1 MGWSKIDRPIN
12 RPLVY
17 RFGSRYAIREA
28 YPCRRRN
35 LAMTDKLPT
44 AAANMPTQT
53 LSPPK
58 SFFGILSYLGPGLII
73 AASIVGSGE
82 LIATT
87 LTGARGGLSL
97 LWLIILGCVVKVF
110 AQIEIGRFT
119 VSTGIPTLSAL
130 NTVPGPRISGRGN
143 WLVWYWFF
151 MWFCSIG
158 QLGGIVGSVGQ
169 VLSIVQPLTTQGADY
184 KTIGNLE
191 TQIKLSS
198 VKSRSASPQEKEA
211 MALESKNIQQQ
222 LDGLKRDYLAKYAS
236 GSGKSQ
242 SNEELVTSMSVAGL
256 PRPMDDRYWAVPV
269 AIITAALL
277 FYGGYSLVQ
286 SASTA
291 MVAIFTLVTLA
302 TVIGLQ
308 AKPDWSISA
317 SEWLQGLSFGLPE
330 GDKLKALTTALAT
343 VGIIGVGAAELIQY
357 PYWCIEKGYAKH
369 TGPDDGSNAWLE
381 RARGWLKV
389 MNYDI
394 WVSMLIYTTAT
405 IGFFV
410 LGAGI
415 LHRSG
420 IQPEESK
427 LIQTLS
433 AMYEPVLGSW
443 APPIYLFGAF
453 MVLYSTYYVANASHA
468 RTFTDGL
475 SILNLVGRDQVSQG
489 RMVKFLSALFPMLC
503 LLVYWVLPS
512 PAWLVLISG
521 SAQAVMLP
529 MLGFAALYFR
539 YYKTRRELHG
549 SKWIEIGLWISVAL
563 LFVIGLTNLYLEVSK
578 FFK

>member
-1 MGWSKIDRPIN
+1 MIDEKTTPVQS
-12 RPLVY
+12 PAL
-17 RFGSRYAIREA
+17 ET
-28 YPCRRRN
+28 
-35 LAMTDKLPT
+35 LAPPT
-44 AAANMPTQT
+44 
-53 LSPPK
+53 

-130 NTVPGPRISGRGN
+130 STVPGPRIARRGN

-169 VLSIVQPLTTQGADY
+169 VLAIVQPLTTQGADY

-191 TQIKLSS
+191 TQIKLAS
-198 VKSRSASPQEKEA
+198 VKARSATPQEKEA
-211 MALESKNIQQQ
+211 MGLEAKSIETSLES
-222 LDGLKRDYLAKYAS
+222 LKRDYLVKYAS
-236 GSGKSQ
+236 GAAKSQ
-242 SNEELVTSMSVAGL
+242 STEELVTSMSVAGL
-256 PRPMDDRYWAVPV
+256 PRPMDDRYWAIPV
-269 AIITAALL
+269 AIITAGLL

-357 PYWCIEKGYAKH
+357 PYWCLEKGYARH
-369 TGPDDGSNAWLE
+369 TGPDDGSSAWLD
-381 RARGWLKV
+381 RARGWLRV
-389 MNYDI
+389 MHYDI
-394 WVSMLIYTTAT
+394 GVSMLIYTTAT

-443 APPIYLFGAF
+443 APPIYLLGAF

-468 RTFTDGL
+468 RTFTDGMAV
-475 SILNLVGRDQVSQG
+475 LNLISTDQVVQA

-539 YYKTRRELHG
+539 YFKTRRELHG
-549 SKWIEIGLWISVAL
+549 AKWVEIGLWISVAL
-563 LFVIGLTNLYLEVSK
+563 LFLIGFTNLYLELRK

>member
-1 MGWSKIDRPIN
+1 MIDEKTTPVQS
-12 RPLVY
+12 PAL
-17 RFGSRYAIREA
+17 ET
-28 YPCRRRN
+28 
-35 LAMTDKLPT
+35 LAPPT
-44 AAANMPTQT
+44 
-53 LSPPK
+53 

-130 NTVPGPRISGRGN
+130 STVPGPRIAGRGN

-169 VLSIVQPLTTQGADY
+169 VLAIVQPLTTQGADY

-191 TQIKLSS
+191 TQIKLAS
-198 VKSRSASPQEKEA
+198 VKARSATPQEKEA
-211 MALESKNIQQQ
+211 MGLEAKSIEASLES
-222 LDGLKRDYLAKYAS
+222 LKRDYLVKYAS
-236 GSGKSQ
+236 GAAKSQ
-242 SNEELVTSMSVAGL
+242 STEELVTSMSVAGL
-256 PRPMDDRYWAVPV
+256 PRPMDDRYWAIPV
-269 AIITAALL
+269 AIITAGLL

-357 PYWCIEKGYAKH
+357 PYWCLEKGYARH
-369 TGPDDGSNAWLE
+369 TGPDDGSSAWLD
-381 RARGWLKV
+381 RARGWLRV
-389 MNYDI
+389 MHYDI
-394 WVSMLIYTTAT
+394 GVSMLIYTTAT

-443 APPIYLFGAF
+443 APPIYLLGAF

-468 RTFTDGL
+468 RTFTDGMAV
-475 SILNLVGRDQVSQG
+475 LNLISTDQVVQA

-539 YYKTRRELHG
+539 YFKTRRELHG
-549 SKWIEIGLWISVAL
+549 AKWVEIGLWISVAL
-563 LFVIGLTNLYLEVSK
+563 LFLIGFTNLYLEIRK

>member
-1 MGWSKIDRPIN
+1 MIDEKTTPAQS
-12 RPLVY
+12 PAL
-17 RFGSRYAIREA
+17 ET
-28 YPCRRRN
+28 
-35 LAMTDKLPT
+35 LAPPT
-44 AAANMPTQT
+44 
-53 LSPPK
+53 

-130 NTVPGPRISGRGN
+130 STVPGPRIAGRGN

-169 VLSIVQPLTTQGADY
+169 VLAIVQPLTTQGADY

-191 TQIKLSS
+191 TQIKLAS
-198 VKSRSASPQEKEA
+198 VKARSATPQEKEA
-211 MALESKNIQQQ
+211 MGLEAKSIEESLES
-222 LDGLKRDYLAKYAS
+222 LKRDYLVKYAS
-236 GSGKSQ
+236 GAAKSQ
-242 SNEELVTSMSVAGL
+242 STEELVTSMSVAGL
-256 PRPMDDRYWAVPV
+256 PRPMDDRYWAIPV
-269 AIITAALL
+269 AIITAGLL

-357 PYWCIEKGYAKH
+357 PYWCLEKGYARH
-369 TGPDDGSNAWLE
+369 TGPDDGSSAWLD
-381 RARGWLKV
+381 RARGWLRV
-389 MNYDI
+389 MHYDI
-394 WVSMLIYTTAT
+394 GVSMLIYTTAT

-443 APPIYLFGAF
+443 APPIYLLGAF

-468 RTFTDGL
+468 RTFTDGMAV
-475 SILNLVGRDQVSQG
+475 LNLISTDQVVQA

-539 YYKTRRELHG
+539 YFKTRRELHG
-549 SKWIEIGLWISVAL
+549 AKWVEIGLWISVAL
-563 LFVIGLTNLYLEVSK
+563 LFLIGFTNLYLELRK

>member
-1 MGWSKIDRPIN
+1 MIDEKTTPVQS
-12 RPLVY
+12 P
-17 RFGSRYAIREA
+17 APET
-28 YPCRRRN
+28 
-35 LAMTDKLPT
+35 LAPPT
-44 AAANMPTQT
+44 
-53 LSPPK
+53 

-130 NTVPGPRISGRGN
+130 STVPGPRIAGRGN

-169 VLSIVQPLTTQGADY
+169 VLAIVQPLTTQGADY

-191 TQIKLSS
+191 TQIKLAS
-198 VKSRSASPQEKEA
+198 VKARSATPQEKEA
-211 MALESKNIQQQ
+211 MRLEAKSIEESLES
-222 LDGLKRDYLAKYAS
+222 LKRDYLVKYAS
-236 GSGKSQ
+236 GAAKSQ
-242 SNEELVTSMSVAGL
+242 STEELVTSMSVAGL
-256 PRPMDDRYWAVPV
+256 PRPMDDRYWAIPV
-269 AIITAALL
+269 AIITAGLL

-357 PYWCIEKGYAKH
+357 PYWCLEKGYARH
-369 TGPDDGSNAWLE
+369 TGPDDGSSAWLD
-381 RARGWLKV
+381 RARGWLRV
-389 MNYDI
+389 MHYDI
-394 WVSMLIYTTAT
+394 GVSMLIYTTAT

-443 APPIYLFGAF
+443 APPIYLLGAF

-468 RTFTDGL
+468 RTFTDGMAV
-475 SILNLVGRDQVSQG
+475 LNLISTDQVVQAQ
-489 RMVKFLSALFPMLC
+489 MVKFLSALFPMLC

-539 YYKTRRELHG
+539 YFKTRRELHG
-549 SKWIEIGLWISVAL
+549 AKWVEIGLWISVAL
-563 LFVIGLTNLYLEVSK
+563 LFLIGFTNLYLELRK

>member
-1 MGWSKIDRPIN
+1 
-12 RPLVY
+12 VY

-191 TQIKLSS
+191 TQIKLAS

-389 MNYDI
+389 MHYDI

-563 LFVIGLTNLYLEVSK
+563 LFIIGLTNLYLEMSK

>member
-1 MGWSKIDRPIN
+1 MVLSSSGRSK
-12 RPLVY
+12 
-17 RFGSRYAIREA
+17 
-28 YPCRRRN
+28 
-35 LAMTDKLPT
+35 LAMIDEKKLAMQSDATPSTLAPPT
-44 AAANMPTQT
+44 SY
-53 LSPPK
+53 L
-58 SFFGILSYLGPGLII
+58 GILSYLGPGLII

-87 LTGARGGLSL
+87 LTGARGGLNL

-130 NTVPGPRISGRGN
+130 NTVPGPKIPGRGN

-158 QLGGIVGSVGQ
+158 QLGGIVGRVGQ
-169 VLSIVQPLTTQGADY
+169 VLAIVQPLTTQGADY

-191 TQIKLSS
+191 TQIKLAA
-198 VKSRSASPQEKEA
+198 VKNRSANSQDTDTIASETRNLEKQ
-211 MALESKNIQQQ
+211 LEE
-222 LDGLKRDYLAKYAS
+222 LKGAYLAKYAIAKGPDS
-236 GSGKSQ
+236 PLPLDPSNPSRGKNKETS
-242 SNEELVTSMSVAGL
+242 SELVSSMSVTGL
-256 PRPMDDRYWAVPV
+256 PRPMDDRYWAIPV
-269 AIITAALL
+269 ACITAALL

-308 AKPDWSISA
+308 AKPDWSISL
-317 SEWLQGLSFGLPE
+317 SEWLQGLSFHLPE
-330 GDKLKALTTALAT
+330 GDRLKALTTAMAT

-369 TGPDDGSNAWLE
+369 TGIDDGSPAWLE
-381 RARGWLKV
+381 RARGWLRV
-389 MNYDI
+389 MHYDI

-453 MVLYSTYYVANASHA
+453 MVLYSTFYVANASHA

-475 SILNLVGRDQVSQG
+475 HVVNMLSDNRESQAN
-489 RMVKFLSALFPMLC
+489 MVKLLSALFPMLC
-503 LLVYWVLPS
+503 LAVYWLLPN

-521 SAQAVMLP
+521 SAQAIMLP

-539 YYKTRRELHG
+539 YYKTRRDLLGSRWVEL
-549 SKWIEIGLWISVAL
+549 GLWISVAL
-563 LFVIGLTNLYLEVSK
+563 LFAIGFTNLYLELSK

>member
-1 MGWSKIDRPIN
+1 MVLSSSGRSK
-12 RPLVY
+12 
-17 RFGSRYAIREA
+17 
-28 YPCRRRN
+28 
-35 LAMTDKLPT
+35 LAMIDEKKLAMQSDATPSTLAPPT
-44 AAANMPTQT
+44 SY
-53 LSPPK
+53 L
-58 SFFGILSYLGPGLII
+58 GILSYLGPGLII

-87 LTGARGGLSL
+87 LTGARGGLNL

-130 NTVPGPRISGRGN
+130 NTVPGPNIPGRGH

-169 VLSIVQPLTTQGADY
+169 VLAIVQPLTTQGADY

-191 TQIKLSS
+191 TQIKLAA
-198 VKSRSASPQEKEA
+198 VKNRSANSQDTDTIASETRNLEKQ
-211 MALESKNIQQQ
+211 LEE
-222 LDGLKRDYLAKYAS
+222 LKGAYLAKYVIAKGPDS
-236 GSGKSQ
+236 PLPLDPSNPSRGKNKETS
-242 SNEELVTSMSVAGL
+242 SELVSSMSVTGL
-256 PRPMDDRYWAVPV
+256 PRPMDDRYWAIPV
-269 AIITAALL
+269 ACITAALL

-308 AKPDWSISA
+308 AKPDWSISL
-317 SEWLQGLSFGLPE
+317 SEWLQGLSFHLPE
-330 GDKLKALTTALAT
+330 GDRLKALTTAMAT

-357 PYWCIEKGYAKH
+357 PYWCLEKGYAKH
-369 TGPDDGSNAWLE
+369 TGIDDGSPAWLE
-381 RARGWLKV
+381 RARGWLRV
-389 MNYDI
+389 MHYDI

-453 MVLYSTYYVANASHA
+453 MVLYSTFYVANASHA

-475 SILNLVGRDQVSQG
+475 HVVNMLSDNRESQAN
-489 RMVKFLSALFPMLC
+489 MVKLLSALFPMLC
-503 LLVYWVLPS
+503 LAVYWLLPN

-539 YYKTRRELHG
+539 YYKTRRDLLG
-549 SKWIEIGLWISVAL
+549 SRWIELGLWISVAL
-563 LFVIGLTNLYLEVSK
+563 LFAIGFTNLYLELSK

>member
-1 MGWSKIDRPIN
+1 MID
-12 RPLVY
+12 
-17 RFGSRYAIREA
+17 EKK
-28 YPCRRRN
+28 
-35 LAMTDKLPT
+35 LAVPSDSTPSTLAPPT
-44 AAANMPTQT
+44 SY
-53 LSPPK
+53 L
-58 SFFGILSYLGPGLII
+58 GILSYLGPGLII

-87 LTGARGGLSL
+87 LTGARGGLNL
-97 LWLIILGCVVKVF
+97 LWLILLGCVVKVF

-130 NTVPGPRISGRGN
+130 NTVPGPKIPGRGN

-169 VLSIVQPLTTQGADY
+169 VLAIVQPLTTQGADY

-191 TQIKLSS
+191 TQIKLAA
-198 VKSRSASPQEKEA
+198 VKNRSANSQDIETIAIETLNLEKQLKQ
-211 MALESKNIQQQ
+211 LEE
-222 LDGLKRDYLAKYAS
+222 LKGAYLAKYS
-236 GSGKSQ
+236 IPKSPDSTMPLDP
-242 SNEELVTSMSVAGL
+242 SNPSRSKSSETSSELVSSMSVTGL
-256 PRPMDDRYWAVPV
+256 PRPMDDRYWAIPV
-269 AIITAALL
+269 ACITAALL

-308 AKPDWSISA
+308 AKPDWSISL
-317 SEWLQGLSFGLPE
+317 SEWIQGLSFHLPE
-330 GDKLKALTTALAT
+330 GDRLKALTTAMAT

-369 TGPDDGSNAWLE
+369 TGIDDGSPAWLE
-381 RARGWLKV
+381 RARGWLRV
-389 MNYDI
+389 MHYDI

-443 APPIYLFGAF
+443 APPIYLLGAF
-453 MVLYSTYYVANASHA
+453 MVLYSTFYVANASHA

-475 SILNLVGRDQVSQG
+475 SIVNLLSSDPQIQAK
-489 RMVKFLSALFPMLC
+489 MVKLLSALFPMLC
-503 LLVYWVLPS
+503 LAVYWLLPN
-512 PAWLVLISG
+512 PAWLVLVSG
-521 SAQAVMLP
+521 SAQAIMLP

-539 YYKTRRELHG
+539 YYKTRRDLLG
-549 SKWIEIGLWISVAL
+549 SRWIELGLWISVAL
-563 LFVIGLTNLYLEVSK
+563 LFAIGFTNLYLELNK

>member
-1 MGWSKIDRPIN
+1 MIDEKTTPAQS
-12 RPLVY
+12 PAL
-17 RFGSRYAIREA
+17 ET
-28 YPCRRRN
+28 
-35 LAMTDKLPT
+35 LAPPT
-44 AAANMPTQT
+44 
-53 LSPPK
+53 

-130 NTVPGPRISGRGN
+130 STVPGPRIAGRGN

-169 VLSIVQPLTTQGADY
+169 VLAIVQPLTTQGADY

-191 TQIKLSS
+191 TQIKLAS
-198 VKSRSASPQEKEA
+198 VKARSATPQEKEA
-211 MALESKNIQQQ
+211 MGLEAKSIEESLES
-222 LDGLKRDYLAKYAS
+222 LKRDYLVKYAS
-236 GSGKSQ
+236 GAAKSQ
-242 SNEELVTSMSVAGL
+242 STEELVTSMSVAGL
-256 PRPMDDRYWAVPV
+256 PRPMDDRYWAIPV
-269 AIITAALL
+269 AIITAGLL

-357 PYWCIEKGYAKH
+357 PYWCLEKGYARH
-369 TGPDDGSNAWLE
+369 TGPDDGSSAWLD
-381 RARGWLKV
+381 RARGWLRV
-389 MNYDI
+389 MHYDI
-394 WVSMLIYTTAT
+394 GVSMLIYTTAT

-433 AMYEPVLGSW
+433 AMYEPVLGIW
-443 APPIYLFGAF
+443 APPIYLLGAF

-468 RTFTDGL
+468 RTFTDGMAV
-475 SILNLVGRDQVSQG
+475 LNLISTDQVVQA

-539 YYKTRRELHG
+539 YFKTRRELHG
-549 SKWIEIGLWISVAL
+549 AKWVEIGLWISVAL
-563 LFVIGLTNLYLEVSK
+563 LFLIGFTNLYLELRK

>member
-1 MGWSKIDRPIN
+1 M
-12 RPLVY
+12 Y

-191 TQIKLSS
+191 TQIKLAS

-389 MNYDI
+389 MHYDI

-489 RMVKFLSALFPMLC
+489 RMIKFLSALFPMLC

>member
-1 MGWSKIDRPIN
+1 MIDEKKHAVQSDSTP
-12 RPLVY
+12 
-17 RFGSRYAIREA
+17 ST
-28 YPCRRRN
+28 
-35 LAMTDKLPT
+35 LAPPT
-44 AAANMPTQT
+44 SY
-53 LSPPK
+53 L
-58 SFFGILSYLGPGLII
+58 GILSYLGPGLII

-87 LTGARGGLSL
+87 LTGARGGLNL

-130 NTVPGPRISGRGN
+130 NTVPGPKIPGRGN

-169 VLSIVQPLTTQGADY
+169 VLAIVQPLTTQGADY

-191 TQIKLSS
+191 TQIKLAS
-198 VKSRSASPQEKEA
+198 VKNRSANSQNTDTIAYETQNLEKQLEELKRAYLTKYSIARTPDSPLLDPSNPSRSKSKET
-211 MALESKNIQQQ
+211 S
-222 LDGLKRDYLAKYAS
+222 S
-236 GSGKSQ
+236 
-242 SNEELVTSMSVAGL
+242 ELVPLMSLAGL
-256 PRPMDDRYWAVPV
+256 PRPMDDRYWAIPV
-269 AIITAALL
+269 ACITAALL

-308 AKPDWSISA
+308 AKPNWSISL
-317 SEWLQGLSFGLPE
+317 SEWIQGLSFHLPE
-330 GDKLKALTTALAT
+330 GDRLKALTTALAT

-369 TGPDDGSNAWLE
+369 TGIDDGSPAWLE
-381 RARGWLKV
+381 RARGWLRV
-389 MNYDI
+389 MHYDI

-443 APPIYLFGAF
+443 APPIFLFGAF
-453 MVLYSTYYVANASHA
+453 MVLYSTFYVANASHA

-475 SILNLVGRDQVSQG
+475 HVVNMISGHRESQAN
-489 RMVKFLSALFPMLC
+489 MVKLLSALFPMLC
-503 LLVYWVLPS
+503 LAVYWLLPN

-539 YYKTRRELHG
+539 YYKTRRDLLGSRWVEL
-549 SKWIEIGLWISVAL
+549 GLWISVAL
-563 LFVIGLTNLYLEVSK
+563 LFVIGLTNLYLELSK

>member
-1 MGWSKIDRPIN
+1 MIDEKTTPAQS
-12 RPLVY
+12 PAL
-17 RFGSRYAIREA
+17 ET
-28 YPCRRRN
+28 
-35 LAMTDKLPT
+35 LAPPT
-44 AAANMPTQT
+44 
-53 LSPPK
+53 

-130 NTVPGPRISGRGN
+130 STVPGPRIAGRGN

-169 VLSIVQPLTTQGADY
+169 VLAIVQPLTTQGADY

-191 TQIKLSS
+191 TQIKLAS
-198 VKSRSASPQEKEA
+198 VKARSATPQEKEA
-211 MALESKNIQQQ
+211 MGLEAKSIEESLES
-222 LDGLKRDYLAKYAS
+222 LKRDYLVKYAS
-236 GSGKSQ
+236 GAAKSQ
-242 SNEELVTSMSVAGL
+242 STEELVTSMSVAGL
-256 PRPMDDRYWAVPV
+256 PRPMDDRYWAIPV
-269 AIITAALL
+269 AIITACLL

-357 PYWCIEKGYAKH
+357 PYWCLEKGYARH
-369 TGPDDGSNAWLE
+369 TGPDDGSSAWLD
-381 RARGWLKV
+381 RARGWLRV
-389 MNYDI
+389 MHYDI
-394 WVSMLIYTTAT
+394 GVSMLIYTTAT

-433 AMYEPVLGSW
+433 AMYEPVLGIW
-443 APPIYLFGAF
+443 APPIYLLGAF

-468 RTFTDGL
+468 RTFTDGMAV
-475 SILNLVGRDQVSQG
+475 LNLISTDQVVQA

-539 YYKTRRELHG
+539 YFKTRRELHG
-549 SKWIEIGLWISVAL
+549 AKWVEIGLWISVAL
-563 LFVIGLTNLYLEVSK
+563 LFLIGFTNLYLELRK

>member
-1 MGWSKIDRPIN
+1 MVLSSSGRSK
-12 RPLVY
+12 
-17 RFGSRYAIREA
+17 
-28 YPCRRRN
+28 
-35 LAMTDKLPT
+35 LAMIDEKKLAMQSDATPSTLAPPT
-44 AAANMPTQT
+44 SY
-53 LSPPK
+53 L
-58 SFFGILSYLGPGLII
+58 GILSYLGPGLII

-87 LTGARGGLSL
+87 LTGARGGLNL

-130 NTVPGPRISGRGN
+130 NTVPGPKILGRGN

-169 VLSIVQPLTTQGADY
+169 VLAIVQPLTTQGADY

-191 TQIKLSS
+191 TQIKLAA
-198 VKSRSASPQEKEA
+198 VKNRSANSQDTDTIASETRNLEKQ
-211 MALESKNIQQQ
+211 LEE
-222 LDGLKRDYLAKYAS
+222 LKGAYLAKYAIAKDPDS
-236 GSGKSQ
+236 PLPLDPSNPSRGKNKETS
-242 SNEELVTSMSVAGL
+242 SELVSSMSVTGL
-256 PRPMDDRYWAVPV
+256 PRPMDDRYWAIPV
-269 AIITAALL
+269 ACITAALL

-308 AKPDWSISA
+308 AKPDWSISL
-317 SEWLQGLSFGLPE
+317 SEWLQGLSFHLPE
-330 GDKLKALTTALAT
+330 GDRLKALTTAMAT

-369 TGPDDGSNAWLE
+369 TGIDDGSPAWLE
-381 RARGWLKV
+381 RARGWLRV
-389 MNYDI
+389 MHYDI

-453 MVLYSTYYVANASHA
+453 MVLYSTFYVANASHA

-475 SILNLVGRDQVSQG
+475 HVVNMLSDNRESQAN
-489 RMVKFLSALFPMLC
+489 MVKLLSALFPMLC
-503 LLVYWVLPS
+503 LAVYWLLPN

-539 YYKTRRELHG
+539 YYKTRRDLLG
-549 SKWIEIGLWISVAL
+549 SRWIELGLWISVAL
-563 LFVIGLTNLYLEVSK
+563 LFAIGFTNLYLELSK

>member
-1 MGWSKIDRPIN
+1 M
-12 RPLVY
+12 Y
-17 RFGSRYAIREA
+17 RFGNRYAIHEA
-28 YPCRRRN
+28 FHCLRRN

-191 TQIKLSS
+191 TQIKLAS

-389 MNYDI
+389 MHYDI

-563 LFVIGLTNLYLEVSK
+563 LFVIGLTNLYLEISK

>member
-191 TQIKLSS
+191 TQIKLAS

-389 MNYDI
+389 MHYDI

-489 RMVKFLSALFPMLC
+489 RMIKFLSALFPMLC

-563 LFVIGLTNLYLEVSK
+563 LFVIGLTNLYLEISK

>member
-1 MGWSKIDRPIN
+1 MIDEKTTPVQS
-12 RPLVY
+12 P
-17 RFGSRYAIREA
+17 APET
-28 YPCRRRN
+28 
-35 LAMTDKLPT
+35 LAPPT
-44 AAANMPTQT
+44 
-53 LSPPK
+53 

-130 NTVPGPRISGRGN
+130 NTVPGPRIAGRGN

-169 VLSIVQPLTTQGADY
+169 VLAIVQPLTTQGADY

-191 TQIKLSS
+191 TQIKLAS
-198 VKSRSASPQEKEA
+198 VKARSATPQEKEA
-211 MALESKNIQQQ
+211 MGLEAKSIEESLES
-222 LDGLKRDYLAKYAS
+222 LKRDYLVKYAS
-236 GSGKSQ
+236 GSAKSQ
-242 SNEELVTSMSVAGL
+242 STEELVTSMSVAGL
-256 PRPMDDRYWAVPV
+256 PRPMDDRYWAIPV
-269 AIITAALL
+269 AIITAGLL

-357 PYWCIEKGYAKH
+357 PYWCLEKGYARH
-369 TGPDDGSNAWLE
+369 TGPDDGSSAWLD
-381 RARGWLKV
+381 RARGWLRV
-389 MNYDI
+389 MHYDI
-394 WVSMLIYTTAT
+394 GVSMLIYTTAT

-443 APPIYLFGAF
+443 APPIYLLGAF

-468 RTFTDGL
+468 RTFTDGMAV
-475 SILNLVGRDQVSQG
+475 LNLISTDQVVQA
-489 RMVKFLSALFPMLC
+489 RMVRFLSALFPMLC

-539 YYKTRRELHG
+539 YFKTRRELHG
-549 SKWIEIGLWISVAL
+549 AKWVEIGLWISVAL
-563 LFVIGLTNLYLEVSK
+563 LFLIGFTNLYLELRK

>member
-1 MGWSKIDRPIN
+1 M
-12 RPLVY
+12 Y

-35 LAMTDKLPT
+35 LAMTEKLPT

-191 TQIKLSS
+191 TQIKLAS

-389 MNYDI
+389 MHYDI

-489 RMVKFLSALFPMLC
+489 RMIKFLSALFPMLC

-563 LFVIGLTNLYLEVSK
+563 LFVIGLTNLYLEMSK

>member
-1 MGWSKIDRPIN
+1 MID
-12 RPLVY
+12 
-17 RFGSRYAIREA
+17 EKK
-28 YPCRRRN
+28 
-35 LAMTDKLPT
+35 LAMQSEATPSTLAPPT
-44 AAANMPTQT
+44 SY
-53 LSPPK
+53 L
-58 SFFGILSYLGPGLII
+58 GILSYLGPGLII

-87 LTGARGGLSL
+87 LTGARGGLNL

-130 NTVPGPRISGRGN
+130 NTVPGPKIPGRGN

-169 VLSIVQPLTTQGADY
+169 VLAIVQPLTTQGSDY

-191 TQIKLSS
+191 TQIKLAA
-198 VKSRSASPQEKEA
+198 VKNRSANSQDTDTIASETRNLEKQ
-211 MALESKNIQQQ
+211 LEE
-222 LDGLKRDYLAKYAS
+222 LKGAYFAKYAIA
-236 GSGKSQ
+236 KSPDSPLPRDP
-242 SNEELVTSMSVAGL
+242 SNPNPSNNKETSSELVSSMSVVGL
-256 PRPMDDRYWAVPV
+256 PRPMDDRYWAIPV
-269 AIITAALL
+269 ACITAALL

-308 AKPDWSISA
+308 AKPDWSISL
-317 SEWLQGLSFGLPE
+317 SEWLQGLSFHLPE
-330 GDKLKALTTALAT
+330 GDRLKALTTAMAT

-369 TGPDDGSNAWLE
+369 TGIDDGSPAWLE
-381 RARGWLKV
+381 RARGWLRV
-389 MNYDI
+389 MHYDI

-453 MVLYSTYYVANASHA
+453 MVLYSTFYVANASHA

-475 SILNLVGRDQVSQG
+475 HVVNMLSDNRESQAN
-489 RMVKFLSALFPMLC
+489 MVKLLSALFPMLC
-503 LLVYWVLPS
+503 LAVYWLLPN

-539 YYKTRRELHG
+539 YYKTRRDLLGSRFVEL
-549 SKWIEIGLWISVAL
+549 GLWISVAL
-563 LFVIGLTNLYLEVSK
+563 LFAIGLTNLYLELSK

>member
-1 MGWSKIDRPIN
+1 
-12 RPLVY
+12 
-17 RFGSRYAIREA
+17 
-28 YPCRRRN
+28 
-35 LAMTDKLPT
+35 MTDKLPT

-389 MNYDI
+389 MHYDI

-489 RMVKFLSALFPMLC
+489 RMIKFLSALFPMLC

>member
-1 MGWSKIDRPIN
+1 MVLSSWGRSK
-12 RPLVY
+12 
-17 RFGSRYAIREA
+17 
-28 YPCRRRN
+28 
-35 LAMTDKLPT
+35 LAMIDEKKHAVQSDATPSTPSTLAPPT
-44 AAANMPTQT
+44 SY
-53 LSPPK
+53 L
-58 SFFGILSYLGPGLII
+58 GILSYLGPGLII

-87 LTGARGGLSL
+87 LTGARGGLNL

-130 NTVPGPRISGRGN
+130 NTVPGPKIPGRGN

-169 VLSIVQPLTTQGADY
+169 VLAIVQPLTTQGADY

-191 TQIKLSS
+191 TQIKLAA
-198 VKSRSASPQEKEA
+198 VKNRSANSQDTDTIASETRNLEKQ
-211 MALESKNIQQQ
+211 LEE
-222 LDGLKRDYLAKYAS
+222 LKGDYLAKYAIAKS
-236 GSGKSQ
+236 PDSPMPPDQANPSQ
-242 SNEELVTSMSVAGL
+242 SKNKETSSELVSSMNAAGL
-256 PRPMDDRYWAVPV
+256 PRPMDDRYWAIPV
-269 AIITAALL
+269 ACITAALL

-308 AKPDWSISA
+308 TKPDWSISL
-317 SEWLQGLSFGLPE
+317 SEWLEGLSFNLPE
-330 GDKLKALTTALAT
+330 GDRLRALTTALAT

-369 TGPDDGSNAWLE
+369 TGIDDGSPAWLE
-381 RARGWLKV
+381 RARGWLRV
-389 MNYDI
+389 MHYDI

-443 APPIYLFGAF
+443 APPIFLFGAF
-453 MVLYSTYYVANASHA
+453 MVLYSTFYVANASHA

-475 SILNLVGRDQVSQG
+475 HVVNMLSENRESQAN
-489 RMVKFLSALFPMLC
+489 MVKILSALFPMLC
-503 LLVYWVLPS
+503 LAVYWLLPN

-539 YYKTRRELHG
+539 YYKTRRDLLG
-549 SKWIEIGLWISVAL
+549 SRWVECGLWISVAV
-563 LFVIGLTNLYLEVSK
+563 LFAIGLTNLYLELSK
-578 FFK
+578 FF

>member
-1 MGWSKIDRPIN
+1 MVLSSSGRSK
-12 RPLVY
+12 
-17 RFGSRYAIREA
+17 
-28 YPCRRRN
+28 
-35 LAMTDKLPT
+35 LAMIDEKKLAMQSDATPSTLAPPT
-44 AAANMPTQT
+44 SY
-53 LSPPK
+53 L
-58 SFFGILSYLGPGLII
+58 GILSYLGPGLII

-87 LTGARGGLSL
+87 LTGARGGLNL

-130 NTVPGPRISGRGN
+130 NTVPGPKIPGRGN

-169 VLSIVQPLTTQGADY
+169 VLAIVQPLTTQGADY

-191 TQIKLSS
+191 TQIKLAA
-198 VKSRSASPQEKEA
+198 VKNRSANSQDTDAIASETRNLEKQ
-211 MALESKNIQQQ
+211 LEE
-222 LDGLKRDYLAKYAS
+222 LKGAYLAKYAIAKGPDS
-236 GSGKSQ
+236 PLPLDPSNPSRGKNKETS
-242 SNEELVTSMSVAGL
+242 SELVSSMSVTGL
-256 PRPMDDRYWAVPV
+256 PRPMDDRYWAIPV
-269 AIITAALL
+269 ACITAALL

-308 AKPDWSISA
+308 AKPDWSISL
-317 SEWLQGLSFGLPE
+317 SEWLQGLSFHLPE
-330 GDKLKALTTALAT
+330 GDRLKALTTAMAT

-369 TGPDDGSNAWLE
+369 TGIDDGSPAWLE
-381 RARGWLKV
+381 RARGWLRV
-389 MNYDI
+389 MHYDI

-453 MVLYSTYYVANASHA
+453 MVLYSTFYVANASHA

-475 SILNLVGRDQVSQG
+475 HVVNMLSDNRESQAN
-489 RMVKFLSALFPMLC
+489 MVKLLSALFPMLC
-503 LLVYWVLPS
+503 LAVYWLLPN

-539 YYKTRRELHG
+539 YYKTRRDLLGSRWVEL
-549 SKWIEIGLWISVAL
+549 GLWISVAL
-563 LFVIGLTNLYLEVSK
+563 LFAIGFTNLYLELSK

>member
-1 MGWSKIDRPIN
+1 MVLSSSGRSK
-12 RPLVY
+12 
-17 RFGSRYAIREA
+17 
-28 YPCRRRN
+28 
-35 LAMTDKLPT
+35 LAMIDEKKLAIQSDATPSTLAPPT
-44 AAANMPTQT
+44 SY
-53 LSPPK
+53 L
-58 SFFGILSYLGPGLII
+58 GILSYLGPGLII

-87 LTGARGGLSL
+87 LTGARGGLNL

-130 NTVPGPRISGRGN
+130 NTVPGPKIPGRGN

-169 VLSIVQPLTTQGADY
+169 VLAIVQPLTTQGADY

-191 TQIKLSS
+191 TQIKLAA
-198 VKSRSASPQEKEA
+198 VKNRSANSQDTDAIASETRNLEKQ
-211 MALESKNIQQQ
+211 LEE
-222 LDGLKRDYLAKYAS
+222 LKGAYLAKYAIAKGPDS
-236 GSGKSQ
+236 PLPLDPSNPSRGKNKETS
-242 SNEELVTSMSVAGL
+242 SELVSSMSVTGL
-256 PRPMDDRYWAVPV
+256 PRPMDDRYWAIPV
-269 AIITAALL
+269 ACITAALL

-308 AKPDWSISA
+308 AKPDWSISL
-317 SEWLQGLSFGLPE
+317 SEWLQGLSFHLPE
-330 GDKLKALTTALAT
+330 GDRLKALTTAMAT

-369 TGPDDGSNAWLE
+369 TGIDDGSPAWLE
-381 RARGWLKV
+381 RARGWLRV
-389 MNYDI
+389 MHYDI

-405 IGFFV
+405 IGFFI

-453 MVLYSTYYVANASHA
+453 MVLYSTFYVANASHA

-475 SILNLVGRDQVSQG
+475 HVVNMLSDNRESQAN
-489 RMVKFLSALFPMLC
+489 MVKLLSALFPMLC
-503 LLVYWVLPS
+503 LAVYWLLPN

-539 YYKTRRELHG
+539 YYKTRRDLLG
-549 SKWIEIGLWISVAL
+549 SRWIELGLWISVAL
-563 LFVIGLTNLYLEVSK
+563 LFAIGFTNLYLELSK

>member
-1 MGWSKIDRPIN
+1 MID
-12 RPLVY
+12 
-17 RFGSRYAIREA
+17 EKK
-28 YPCRRRN
+28 
-35 LAMTDKLPT
+35 LAMQSDATPSTLAPPT
-44 AAANMPTQT
+44 SY
-53 LSPPK
+53 L
-58 SFFGILSYLGPGLII
+58 GILSYLGPGLII

-87 LTGARGGLSL
+87 LTGARGGLNL

-130 NTVPGPRISGRGN
+130 NTVPGPKILGRGN

-169 VLSIVQPLTTQGADY
+169 VLAIVQPLTTQGADY

-191 TQIKLSS
+191 TQIKLAA
-198 VKSRSASPQEKEA
+198 VKNRSANSQDTDTIASETRNLEKQ
-211 MALESKNIQQQ
+211 LEE
-222 LDGLKRDYLAKYAS
+222 LKGAYLAKYAIAKGPDS
-236 GSGKSQ
+236 PLPLDPSNPSRGKNKETS
-242 SNEELVTSMSVAGL
+242 SELVSSMSVTGL
-256 PRPMDDRYWAVPV
+256 PRPMDDRYWAIPV
-269 AIITAALL
+269 ACITAALL

-308 AKPDWSISA
+308 AKPDWSISL
-317 SEWLQGLSFGLPE
+317 SEWLQGLSFHLPE
-330 GDKLKALTTALAT
+330 GDRLKALTTAMAT

-369 TGPDDGSNAWLE
+369 TGIDDGSPAWLE
-381 RARGWLKV
+381 RARGWLRV
-389 MNYDI
+389 MHYDI

-453 MVLYSTYYVANASHA
+453 MVLYSTFYVANASHA

-475 SILNLVGRDQVSQG
+475 HVVNMLSDNRESQAN
-489 RMVKFLSALFPMLC
+489 MVKLLSALFPMLC
-503 LLVYWVLPS
+503 LAVYWLLPN

-539 YYKTRRELHG
+539 YYKTRRDLLGSRWVEL
-549 SKWIEIGLWISVAL
+549 GLWVSVAL
-563 LFVIGLTNLYLEVSK
+563 LFAIGFTNLYLELSK

>member
-1 MGWSKIDRPIN
+1 MIDEKTTPAQS
-12 RPLVY
+12 PAL
-17 RFGSRYAIREA
+17 ET
-28 YPCRRRN
+28 
-35 LAMTDKLPT
+35 LAPPT
-44 AAANMPTQT
+44 
-53 LSPPK
+53 

-130 NTVPGPRISGRGN
+130 STVPGPRIAGRGN

-169 VLSIVQPLTTQGADY
+169 VLAIVQPLTTQGADY

-191 TQIKLSS
+191 TQIKLAS
-198 VKSRSASPQEKEA
+198 VKARSATPQEKEA
-211 MALESKNIQQQ
+211 MGLEAKSIEESLES
-222 LDGLKRDYLAKYAS
+222 LKRDYLVKYAS
-236 GSGKSQ
+236 GAAKSQ
-242 SNEELVTSMSVAGL
+242 STEELVTSMNVAGL
-256 PRPMDDRYWAVPV
+256 PRPMDDRYWAIPV
-269 AIITAALL
+269 AIITAGLL

-357 PYWCIEKGYAKH
+357 PYWCLEKGYARH
-369 TGPDDGSNAWLE
+369 TGPDDGSSAWLD
-381 RARGWLKV
+381 RARGWLRV
-389 MNYDI
+389 MHYDI
-394 WVSMLIYTTAT
+394 GVSMLIYTTAT

-443 APPIYLFGAF
+443 APPIYLLGAF

-468 RTFTDGL
+468 RTFTDGMAV
-475 SILNLVGRDQVSQG
+475 LNLISTDQVVQA
-489 RMVKFLSALFPMLC
+489 RMVRFLSALFPMLC

-539 YYKTRRELHG
+539 YFKTRRELHG
-549 SKWIEIGLWISVAL
+549 AKWVEIGLWISVAL
-563 LFVIGLTNLYLEVSK
+563 LFLIGFTNLYLEIRK

>member
-1 MGWSKIDRPIN
+1 MID
-12 RPLVY
+12 
-17 RFGSRYAIREA
+17 EKK
-28 YPCRRRN
+28 
-35 LAMTDKLPT
+35 LAVQSDSTPSTLAPPT
-44 AAANMPTQT
+44 SY
-53 LSPPK
+53 L
-58 SFFGILSYLGPGLII
+58 GILSYLGPGLII

-87 LTGARGGLSL
+87 LTGARGGLNL
-97 LWLIILGCVVKVF
+97 LWLILLGCVVKIF

-130 NTVPGPRISGRGN
+130 NTVPGPKIPGRGN

-169 VLSIVQPLTTQGADY
+169 VLAIVQPLTTQGADY

-191 TQIKLSS
+191 TQIKLAA
-198 VKSRSASPQEKEA
+198 VKNRSANSQDIETIASETRNLEKQLGELKDAYVAKYSIAKSPDPTMRLDPSNPSRSK
-211 MALESKNIQQQ
+211 
-222 LDGLKRDYLAKYAS
+222 
-236 GSGKSQ
+236 
-242 SNEELVTSMSVAGL
+242 SNETSSELVSSMSVAGL
-256 PRPMDDRYWAVPV
+256 PRPMDDRYWAIPV
-269 AIITAALL
+269 ACITAALL

-308 AKPDWSISA
+308 AKPDWSISL
-317 SEWLQGLSFGLPE
+317 SEWIQGLSFHLPE
-330 GDKLKALTTALAT
+330 GDRLKALTTALAT

-369 TGPDDGSNAWLE
+369 TGIDDGSPAWLE
-381 RARGWLKV
+381 RARGWLRV
-389 MNYDI
+389 MHYDI

-453 MVLYSTYYVANASHA
+453 MVLYSTFYVANASHA

-475 SILNLVGRDQVSQG
+475 HVVNMLSDNRESQAN
-489 RMVKFLSALFPMLC
+489 MVKRLSALFPMLC
-503 LLVYWVLPS
+503 LAVYWLLPN

-539 YYKTRRELHG
+539 YYKTRRDLLG
-549 SKWIEIGLWISVAL
+549 SRWIELGLWISVAL
-563 LFVIGLTNLYLEVSK
+563 LFAIGFTNLYLELSK

>member
-1 MGWSKIDRPIN
+1 MIDEKTTPAQS
-12 RPLVY
+12 PAL
-17 RFGSRYAIREA
+17 ET
-28 YPCRRRN
+28 
-35 LAMTDKLPT
+35 LAPPT
-44 AAANMPTQT
+44 
-53 LSPPK
+53 

-130 NTVPGPRISGRGN
+130 STVPGPRIAGRGN

-169 VLSIVQPLTTQGADY
+169 VLAIVQPLTTQGADY

-191 TQIKLSS
+191 TQIKLAS
-198 VKSRSASPQEKEA
+198 VKARSATPQEKEA
-211 MALESKNIQQQ
+211 MGLEAKSIEESLES
-222 LDGLKRDYLAKYAS
+222 LKRDYLVKYAS
-236 GSGKSQ
+236 GAAKSQ
-242 SNEELVTSMSVAGL
+242 STEELVTSMSVAGL
-256 PRPMDDRYWAVPV
+256 PRPMDDRYWAIPV
-269 AIITAALL
+269 AIITAGLL

-357 PYWCIEKGYAKH
+357 PYWCLEKGYARH
-369 TGPDDGSNAWLE
+369 TGPDDGSSAWLD
-381 RARGWLKV
+381 RARGWLRV
-389 MNYDI
+389 MHYDI
-394 WVSMLIYTTAT
+394 GVSMLIYTTAT

-433 AMYEPVLGSW
+433 AMYEPVLGIW
-443 APPIYLFGAF
+443 APPIYLLGAF

-468 RTFTDGL
+468 RTFTDGMAV
-475 SILNLVGRDQVSQG
+475 LNLISTDQVVQA

-539 YYKTRRELHG
+539 YFKTRRELHG
-549 SKWIEIGLWISVAL
+549 AKWVEIGLWISVAL
-563 LFVIGLTNLYLEVSK
+563 LFLIGFTNLYLELRK
-578 FFK
+578 FFI

>member
-191 TQIKLSS
+191 TQIKLAS

-563 LFVIGLTNLYLEVSK
+563 LFIIGLTNLYLEMSK

>member
-1 MGWSKIDRPIN
+1 MSDSLKSTETP
-12 RPLVY
+12 
-17 RFGSRYAIREA
+17 S
-28 YPCRRRN
+28 
-35 LAMTDKLPT
+35 TS
-44 AAANMPTQT
+44 QT
-53 LSPPK
+53 LRPPK
-58 SFFGILSYLGPGLII
+58 SLAGILSYLGPGLII

-97 LWLIILGCVVKVF
+97 LWLIILGCIVKVF

-130 NTVPGPRISGRGN
+130 STVPGPKIAGRGN

-169 VLSIVQPLTTQGADY
+169 VLAIVQPLTTQGADY

-191 TQIKLSS
+191 TQIKLAS
-198 VKSRSASPQEKEA
+198 VKSHAADQAQKDQ
-211 MALESKNIQQQ
+211 MALETSELQVRLESLKQNYLSKYSVPSSATQN
-222 LDGLKRDYLAKYAS
+222 K
-236 GSGKSQ
+236 
-242 SNEELVTSMSVAGL
+242 EELVTSMSVAGL

-291 MVAIFTLVTLA
+291 MVAVFTLVTLA

-308 AKPDWSISA
+308 SKPDWSISA
-317 SEWLQGLSFGLPE
+317 SEWLQGLSFGLPA
-330 GDKLKALTTALAT
+330 GDKIKALTTALAT

-357 PYWCIEKGYAKH
+357 PYWCLEKGYAKH
-369 TGPDDGSNAWLE
+369 TGPDDGSSDWLE

-389 MNYDI
+389 MHYDI

-443 APPIYLFGAF
+443 APPIYLLGAF

-468 RTFTDGL
+468 RTFTDGMAV
-475 SILNLVGRDQVSQG
+475 LNLISNDPLAQAN
-489 RMVKFLSALFPMLC
+489 MVKILSAVFPMLC
-503 LLVYWVLPS
+503 LIVYWILPS

-539 YYKTRRELHG
+539 YYKSRRELLG
-549 SKWIEIGLWISVAL
+549 PKWIEIGLWISVAL
-563 LFVIGLTNLYLEVSK
+563 LFAIGFTNLYLELSK

>member
-1 MGWSKIDRPIN
+1 MID
-12 RPLVY
+12 
-17 RFGSRYAIREA
+17 EKK
-28 YPCRRRN
+28 
-35 LAMTDKLPT
+35 LAMQSEATPSTLAPPT
-44 AAANMPTQT
+44 SY
-53 LSPPK
+53 L
-58 SFFGILSYLGPGLII
+58 GILSYLGPGLII

-87 LTGARGGLSL
+87 LTGARGGLNL

-130 NTVPGPRISGRGN
+130 NTVPGPKIPGRGN

-169 VLSIVQPLTTQGADY
+169 VLAIVQPLTTQGSDY

-191 TQIKLSS
+191 TQIKLAS
-198 VKSRSASPQEKEA
+198 VKNRSAKSQDTDTTVIETRNLEKQ
-211 MALESKNIQQQ
+211 LEE
-222 LDGLKRDYLAKYAS
+222 LKGAYLAKYAIA
-236 GSGKSQ
+236 KSPDSPLPRDP
-242 SNEELVTSMSVAGL
+242 SNQNPSNNKETSSELVSSMSVVGL
-256 PRPMDDRYWAVPV
+256 PRPMDDRYWAIPV
-269 AIITAALL
+269 ACITAALL

-308 AKPDWSISA
+308 AKPDWSISL
-317 SEWLQGLSFGLPE
+317 SEWLQGLSFHLPE
-330 GDKLKALTTALAT
+330 GDRLKALTTAMAT

-369 TGPDDGSNAWLE
+369 TGIDDGSPAWLE
-381 RARGWLKV
+381 RARGWLRV
-389 MNYDI
+389 MHYDI

-453 MVLYSTYYVANASHA
+453 MVLYSTFYVANASHA

-475 SILNLVGRDQVSQG
+475 HVVNMLSDNRESQAN
-489 RMVKFLSALFPMLC
+489 MVKLLSALFPMLC
-503 LLVYWVLPS
+503 LAVYWLLPN

-539 YYKTRRELHG
+539 YYKTRRDLLGSRFVEL
-549 SKWIEIGLWISVAL
+549 GLWISVAL
-563 LFVIGLTNLYLEVSK
+563 LFAIGLTNLYLELSK

>member
-1 MGWSKIDRPIN
+1 MIDEKKQAVQSDSTP
-12 RPLVY
+12 
-17 RFGSRYAIREA
+17 ST
-28 YPCRRRN
+28 
-35 LAMTDKLPT
+35 LAPPT
-44 AAANMPTQT
+44 SY
-53 LSPPK
+53 L
-58 SFFGILSYLGPGLII
+58 GILSYLGPGLII

-87 LTGARGGLSL
+87 LTGARGGLNL

-130 NTVPGPRISGRGN
+130 NTVPGPKIPGRGN

-169 VLSIVQPLTTQGADY
+169 VLAIVQPLTTQGADY

-191 TQIKLSS
+191 TQIKLAS
-198 VKSRSASPQEKEA
+198 VKNRSANSQNTDTIAYETQNLEKQLEELKRAYLTKYSIARTPDSPLLDPSNPSRSKSKET
-211 MALESKNIQQQ
+211 S
-222 LDGLKRDYLAKYAS
+222 S
-236 GSGKSQ
+236 
-242 SNEELVTSMSVAGL
+242 ELVPSMSLAGL
-256 PRPMDDRYWAVPV
+256 PRPMDDRYWAIPV
-269 AIITAALL
+269 ACITAALL

-308 AKPDWSISA
+308 AKPDWSISL
-317 SEWLQGLSFGLPE
+317 SEWIQGLSFHLPE
-330 GDKLKALTTALAT
+330 GDRLKALTTALAT

-369 TGPDDGSNAWLE
+369 TGIDDGSPVWLE
-381 RARGWLKV
+381 RARGWLRV
-389 MNYDI
+389 MHYDI

-443 APPIYLFGAF
+443 APPIFLFGAF
-453 MVLYSTYYVANASHA
+453 MVLYSTFYVANASHA

-475 SILNLVGRDQVSQG
+475 YVVNMLSDNQESQAN
-489 RMVKFLSALFPMLC
+489 MVKLLSAMFPMLC
-503 LLVYWVLPS
+503 LAVYWLLPN

-539 YYKTRRELHG
+539 YYKTRRDLLGSRWVEL
-549 SKWIEIGLWISVAL
+549 GLWISVAL
-563 LFVIGLTNLYLEVSK
+563 LFVIGLTNLYLELSK

>member
-1 MGWSKIDRPIN
+1 MIDEKTTPVQS
-12 RPLVY
+12 P
-17 RFGSRYAIREA
+17 APET
-28 YPCRRRN
+28 
-35 LAMTDKLPT
+35 LAPPT
-44 AAANMPTQT
+44 
-53 LSPPK
+53 

-130 NTVPGPRISGRGN
+130 STVPGPRIAGRGN

-169 VLSIVQPLTTQGADY
+169 VLAIVQPLTTQGADY

-191 TQIKLSS
+191 TQIKLAS
-198 VKSRSASPQEKEA
+198 VKARSATPQEKEA
-211 MALESKNIQQQ
+211 MGLEAKSIEESLES
-222 LDGLKRDYLAKYAS
+222 LKRDYLVKYAS
-236 GSGKSQ
+236 GSAKSQ
-242 SNEELVTSMSVAGL
+242 STEELVTSMSVAGL
-256 PRPMDDRYWAVPV
+256 PRPMDDRYWAIPV
-269 AIITAALL
+269 AIITAGLL

-357 PYWCIEKGYAKH
+357 PYWCLEKGYARH
-369 TGPDDGSNAWLE
+369 TGPDDGSSAWLD
-381 RARGWLKV
+381 RARGWLRV
-389 MNYDI
+389 MHYDI
-394 WVSMLIYTTAT
+394 GVSMLIYTTAT

-443 APPIYLFGAF
+443 APPIYLLGAF

-468 RTFTDGL
+468 RTFTDGMAV
-475 SILNLVGRDQVSQG
+475 LNLISTDQVVQA
-489 RMVKFLSALFPMLC
+489 RMVRFLSALFPMLC

-539 YYKTRRELHG
+539 YFKTRRELHG
-549 SKWIEIGLWISVAL
+549 AKWVEIGLWISVAL
-563 LFVIGLTNLYLEVSK
+563 LFLIGFTNLYLELRK